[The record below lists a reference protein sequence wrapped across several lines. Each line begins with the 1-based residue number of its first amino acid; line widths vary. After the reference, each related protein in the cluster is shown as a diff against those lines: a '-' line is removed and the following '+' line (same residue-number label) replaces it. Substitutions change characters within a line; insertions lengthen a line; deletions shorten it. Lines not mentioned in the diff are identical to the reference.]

1 MHCNLKTISIFLYNS
16 MFTTFFLGNL
26 RLDSGSMYN
35 LESSLDILLDFQLL
49 ETKPEVI
56 SVFQ

>member
-1 MHCNLKTISIFLYNS
+1 
-16 MFTTFFLGNL
+16 MFITFFLGNL